1 MEIINDFI
9 QEADKIISFLK
20 QDLISLRS
28 NRISPALIEHVLV
41 NNYGV
46 KTPLKQVATINCS
59 EARTLVI
66 QPWDATLIKEIMQGI
81 QQSTLDLNPIVQEKI
96 IRINVPPL
104 TEEKR
109 KEIIKILNDKLERT
123 RISLRNLRDK
133 HRDKIG
139 QQEINKEITEDDKY
153 RLQENLDK
161 KIDDFN
167 RQIKEIEQYKK
178 TEIMTI

>member
-1 MEIINDFI
+1 MEIINNFI
-9 QEADKIISFLK
+9 QEADKVIAFLK

-59 EARTLVI
+59 EKRTLVI
-66 QPWDATLIKEIMQGI
+66 QPWDTTLIKDIMQGI
-81 QQSTLDLNPIVQEKI
+81 QQSTLDLSPIVQGKI

-109 KEIIKILNDKLERT
+109 KEIIKILNDKLERA

-133 HRDKIG
+133 HRDKIR
-139 QQEINKEITEDDKY
+139 QQETDKEITEDDRY
-153 RLQENLDK
+153 RLQEDLDGK
-161 KIDDFN
+161 MNDYN
-167 RQIKEIEQYKK
+167 QQIKEIEQHKK
-178 TEIMTI
+178 TEIMTV